1 MEFSRQDSGMHDKTD
16 DPVSYNR
23 NAPQP
28 MFRGQRVGP
37 SDGDESVMGSVG
49 DLPMEADAAEV
60 RSDTDT
66 GHLQEA
72 GDDQQRAVEPLHPP
86 LADDGRSRPDE
97 PDPAHSRRGFF
108 SRCIRD
114 LLTPVASL
122 IERKVEP
129 VTSAFGTDF
138 AGDSSNI
145 YSDATHYDH
154 YDQYSTPDVIL
165 RPPGALP
172 EDDFVKACSKCGL
185 CVQAC
190 PVKCIVID
198 SEARVGD
205 GFPYIVPTLAPC
217 VVCEDLACMKAC
229 PSGALKLVEKTQIRM
244 GLAVVDHGACLR
256 SHGEDCRLCVEACP
270 LGAAAITVS
279 EISGRVLVKT
289 NGCVGCGG
297 CEHACPTDPSAVTV
311 APVKSN
317 PFPNED

>member
-1 MEFSRQDSGMHDKTD
+1 MESDMHDK
-16 DPVSYNR
+16 PN
-23 NAPQP
+23 NPEAFNQAAPHRISGGQP
-28 MFRGQRVGP
+28 DGP
-37 SDGDESVMGSVG
+37 SHGDESHTGPA
-49 DLPMEADAAEV
+49 DDPPMETDPGAVQADFKPGDRQNSGHEQLRSADSSRRSPAA
-60 RSDTDT
+60 
-66 GHLQEA
+66 
-72 GDDQQRAVEPLHPP
+72 
-86 LADDGRSRPDE
+86 DGNPRPDDS
-97 PDPAHSRRGFF
+97 DPAHSRRGFF

-138 AGDSSNI
+138 ADDASHL
-145 YSDATHYDH
+145 YSDGSHYDRYDH
-154 YDQYSTPDVIL
+154 YSAPEVIL

-172 EDDFVKACSKCGL
+172 EDDFVKTCSKCGL

-190 PVKCIVID
+190 PVKCIIID

-205 GFPYIVPTLAPC
+205 GFPYIVPALAPC

-229 PSGALKLVEKTQIRM
+229 PSGALKLVDKTQIRM

-270 LGAAAITVS
+270 LGATAITIS
-279 EISGRVLVKT
+279 EVSGRVLVKT

-297 CEHACPTDPSAVTV
+297 CEHACPTDPAAVTI
-311 APVKSN
+311 APIKSDA
-317 PFPNED
+317 FPNED